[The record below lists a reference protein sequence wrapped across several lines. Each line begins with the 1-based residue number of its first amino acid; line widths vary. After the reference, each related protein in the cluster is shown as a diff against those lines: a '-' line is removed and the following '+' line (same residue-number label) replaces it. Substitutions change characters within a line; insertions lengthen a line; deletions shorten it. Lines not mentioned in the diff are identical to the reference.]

1 MDGASAGSEA
11 WAVFAV
17 QLNIPSQIWATS
29 ARSKMSENSSERP
42 HQRPADSACPATPG
56 FNADESPLGWLSRHK
71 SRDGKPLL
79 SDAEIAAGE
88 KLRADFWFAQMTPHT
103 TANWSN
109 FLSQSDGRQGSPD
122 HGAEMA
128 DHVVAA
134 RERVRLALR
143 AAGPELSGLLID
155 VCCHL
160 KGLAGVEKSLRWP
173 QRSARIVLTI
183 ALRQL
188 ARHYGFIS
196 DPDKVRAPGRVTHW
210 GAEGYKP
217 RSGGKGV

>member
-1 MDGASAGSEA
+1 
-11 WAVFAV
+11 
-17 QLNIPSQIWATS
+17 
-29 ARSKMSENSSERP
+29 MSDNNSERP
-42 HQRPADSACPATPG
+42 QPRTADDACAQKPG
-56 FNADESPLGWLSRHK
+56 VNIDESPLAWLARHK
-71 SRDGKPLL
+71 GKNGKPLL
-79 SDAEIAAGE
+79 SEAEIAAGE

-103 TANWSN
+103 TANWSM
-109 FLSQSDGRQGSPD
+109 LMSESDGRQGSPD

-183 ALRQL
+183 ALRHL

-196 DPDKVRAPGRVTHW
+196 DPGQTRAPGQVTHW
-210 GAEGYKP
+210 GADGYKP
-217 RSGGKGV
+217 RGARKAT